1 MIQTGKGTIP
11 VIKLIAIYSISALVC
26 LCGLAISPILGDLKE
41 IFHATDVEIQM
52 ITSLPALLMIPIV
65 IISGKLSERIN
76 MLLVL
81 EIGLLI
87 FAGAGVLYLLS
98 TKMWQLLAVSVVL
111 GIGAGLVVPI
121 STGMISK
128 YFVGK
133 YRSKQLGIG
142 SSITNLVLILA
153 TIVTGKLAEINWHLP
168 FVVYLFPLV
177 TFFLCFSLR
186 DKQDSSET
194 IDDGHS
200 EKETSTIDYS
210 KFGKSGIMGG
220 KLFQIMLFYLLA
232 TYTVNVIVINLSIL
246 LEEYHLD
253 SMVAGTLMAVWFFSL
268 MIPGFFINPIVNTFK
283 RNTKMVCM
291 LFIGVGLWIIIMTQ
305 SPVIMA
311 IGCFINGLG
320 FGTIQPQLY
329 NKTTQTAIPEKTTLA
344 LAFMMSMNY
353 LALLIAPYVIEL
365 FKDIFNIH
373 TQQFGFIVNIGF
385 AAILF
390 LWALLG
396 RKSFLFDDKVE

>member
-65 IISGKLSERIN
+65 ILSGKLTEKVN

-98 TKMWQLLAVSVVL
+98 TKMWQLLVVSIIL

-142 SSITNLVLILA
+142 SSITNMVLIIA
-153 TIVTGKLAEINWHLP
+153 TIVTGKLAEIDWHLP

-177 TFFLCFSLR
+177 TFFLCFSL
-186 DKQDSSET
+186 KEKKGAQASQGEAAADSEAA
-194 IDDGHS
+194 
-200 EKETSTIDYS
+200 TIDYS
-210 KFGKSGIMGG
+210 KFGKNGIMGG

-246 LEEYHLD
+246 LEEYHMD

-268 MIPGFFINPIVNTFK
+268 MVPGFFINPIVNTFK

-291 LFIGVGLWIIIMTQ
+291 LFIGVGLWVIILTHN
-305 SPVIMA
+305 PVIMA

-329 NKTTQTAIPEKTTLA
+329 NKTTQTAIPSKMTLA
-344 LAFMMSMNY
+344 LAFMMS
-353 LALLIAPYVIEL
+353 
-365 FKDIFNIH
+365 
-373 TQQFGFIVNIGF
+373 
-385 AAILF
+385 
-390 LWALLG
+390 
-396 RKSFLFDDKVE
+396 